1 MRKLYI
7 FVLLK
12 FPYWLQTSVESFRYV
27 RAHRR
32 NCAVE
37 GFVRQNERRPATVG
51 PGERPYS
58 SAILAMRGTTRQ
70 NWEVNGI
77 IHGRKGPVPKCWIG
91 RSNLWWFKNEQIE
104 AEVFNR
110 WMEWWTL
117 CLDQP
122 MVGLISSWYLSLP
135 IRNTLP
141 KYTWWSDGYSYP
153 SSCSC
158 TVSDVSCWTFST
170 TTWLEKQ
177 AVPGA
182 RKANVCK

>member
-12 FPYWLQTSVESFRYV
+12 FPYWLQTSVESFRHV

-58 SAILAMRGTTRQ
+58 SAIVAMRGTTRQ

-77 IHGRKGPVPKCWIG
+77 IHGRKVDW
-91 RSNLWWFKNEQIE
+91 
-104 AEVFNR
+104 EVK
-110 WMEWWTL
+110 L
-117 CLDQP
+117 
-122 MVGLISSWYLSLP
+122 MVVQ
-135 IRNTLP
+135 N
-141 KYTWWSDGYSYP
+141 
-153 SSCSC
+153 
-158 TVSDVSCWTFST
+158 
-170 TTWLEKQ
+170 
-177 AVPGA
+177 
-182 RKANVCK
+182 

>member
-1 MRKLYI
+1 MSYNIYIYTSYNICIPWHMRKLYI

-12 FPYWLQTSVESFRYV
+12 VPYWLQTSVESFRHV

-110 WMEWWTL
+110 WMEW
-117 CLDQP
+117 
-122 MVGLISSWYLSLP
+122 
-135 IRNTLP
+135 
-141 KYTWWSDGYSYP
+141 
-153 SSCSC
+153 
-158 TVSDVSCWTFST
+158 
-170 TTWLEKQ
+170 
-177 AVPGA
+177 
-182 RKANVCK
+182 